1 MSAAAFYLQ
10 RRELKMRSARSV
22 IGSYGSFY
30 LVTLK
35 VGAAH

>member
-1 MSAAAFYLQ
+1 MSAAAFFL
-10 RRELKMRSARSV
+10 RRLELKMRSARSV
-22 IGSYGSFY
+22 IGSDGSVY